1 MKLKNKLL
9 LDVVM
14 LILLLFLMAYP
25 VTNPLIHEILGI
37 VTLICFVI
45 HHLLNRKWYQTLMK
59 GKLSLIK
66 KVYIF
71 INFILL
77 IDILVIFLSG
87 LTMSKL
93 LPFLNF
99 MSIGMARKAHMM
111 ATYWGFILMAI
122 HLGLHLQIMLVK
134 IKKYISKQSR
144 VVASIISFIPVLL
157 VIYGIIMFIKNQWI
171 TYLFLLR
178 EFIFVDP
185 SIGLMQMLIE
195 TLAVFILFATLS
207 YLVIKTFIKK

>member
-1 MKLKNKLL
+1 MF
-9 LDVVM
+9 D
-14 LILLLFLMAYP
+14 
-25 VTNPLIHEILGI
+25 
-37 VTLICFVI
+37 TLNIAI
-45 HHLLNRKWYQTLMK
+45 
-59 GKLSLIK
+59 LIK

-134 IKKYISKQSR
+134 IKKYIFKQSH

>member
-1 MKLKNKLL
+1 
-9 LDVVM
+9 
-14 LILLLFLMAYP
+14 
-25 VTNPLIHEILGI
+25 
-37 VTLICFVI
+37 
-45 HHLLNRKWYQTLMK
+45 
-59 GKLSLIK
+59 
-66 KVYIF
+66 
-71 INFILL
+71 
-77 IDILVIFLSG
+77 
-87 LTMSKL
+87 
-93 LPFLNF
+93 
-99 MSIGMARKAHMM
+99 
-111 ATYWGFILMAI
+111 MAI

-134 IKKYISKQSR
+134 IKKYIFKQSH

>member
-1 MKLKNKLL
+1 
-9 LDVVM
+9 
-14 LILLLFLMAYP
+14 
-25 VTNPLIHEILGI
+25 
-37 VTLICFVI
+37 
-45 HHLLNRKWYQTLMK
+45 MK